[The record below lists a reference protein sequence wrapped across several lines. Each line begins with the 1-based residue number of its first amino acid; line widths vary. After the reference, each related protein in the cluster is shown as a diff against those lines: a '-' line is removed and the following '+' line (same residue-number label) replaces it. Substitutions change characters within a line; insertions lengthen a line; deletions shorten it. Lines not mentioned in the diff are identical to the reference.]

1 MTGDDG
7 MDVQQYKVLKEL
19 IVVLTVDP
27 IELFSFLRMHILYRY
42 VIVAYGVII
51 TLGRWIKKKR
61 WLRFTLIL

>member
-1 MTGDDG
+1 

-42 VIVAYGVII
+42 VIAAYGVII